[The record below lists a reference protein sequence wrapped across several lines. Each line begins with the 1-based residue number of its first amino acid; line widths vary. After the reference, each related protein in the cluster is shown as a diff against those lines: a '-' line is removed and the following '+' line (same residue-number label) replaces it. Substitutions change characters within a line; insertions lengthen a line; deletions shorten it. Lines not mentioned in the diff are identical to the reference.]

1 MGESGSRLITICN
14 ACTANGRDVKA
25 RQRAMPYL
33 LPPVRQMRS
42 AAEQCSGEV
51 TIRAASSRSPRP
63 QSAVLSCWS
72 GKARQGRVASRSIAF
87 GTDRSLRHRVS
98 SDPISQP
105 QTKSPSST
113 LARPAG
119 IVLSLSLSL
128 PPSLFLALSTLPCP
142 LDLPFSAR
150 PHNNTIPPTAAPQRP
165 LLQQPQPTCTFSPI
179 AHPLTGTS
187 LVRWLDS
194 ASHRIGS

>member
-128 PPSLFLALSTLPCP
+128 SPSLSLPRSFHPALSSRPSFLCTPSQQHNTTHCCTTTTTTAATAANVHILANRT
-142 LDLPFSAR
+142 SAHRHIAR
-150 PHNNTIPPTAAPQRP
+150 PVA
-165 LLQQPQPTCTFSPI
+165 
-179 AHPLTGTS
+179 
-187 LVRWLDS
+187 
-194 ASHRIGS
+194 

>member
-128 PPSLFLALSTLPCP
+128 PLSSSLFPPCPVLSTFLS
-142 LDLPFSAR
+142 LHALTTTQY
-150 PHNNTIPPTAAPQRP
+150 HP
-165 LLQQPQPTCTFSPI
+165 LLHHNDHYCSNRSQRAHSRQSHIRSP
-179 AHPLTGTS
+179 AHRSSGGLT
-187 LVRWLDS
+187 
-194 ASHRIGS
+194 AHRTA